1 MRRDKTLRSNSE
13 NLHGIPILDSEHS
26 HANGILIAFVFFEKE
41 GFQVIKEFL
50 YKSNTIY

>member
-1 MRRDKTLRSNSE
+1 MDFESRPEAEKKDSRPIFDAGQY
-13 NLHGIPILDSEHS
+13 GI
-26 HANGILIAFVFFEKE
+26 NGILIAFVFFEKE